1 MILFMTPD
9 RAGIEAGKSLE
20 FLDAAATGE
29 SREYLLNPA
38 AAISNSSPVGRSSSR
53 YGLAAGKLSLSY

>member
-20 FLDAAATGE
+20 FLDATATGE
-29 SREYLLNPA
+29 SRVYLLNPA
-38 AAISNSSPVGRSSSR
+38 AAISNRP
-53 YGLAAGKLSLSY
+53 LLDDPAAGMV